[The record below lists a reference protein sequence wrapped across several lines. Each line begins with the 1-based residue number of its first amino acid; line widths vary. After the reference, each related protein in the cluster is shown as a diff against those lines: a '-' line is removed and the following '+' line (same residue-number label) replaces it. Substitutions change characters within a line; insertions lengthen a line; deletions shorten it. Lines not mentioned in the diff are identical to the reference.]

1 MFNFRVDLN
10 ARVSNFAILLQS
22 RKTRNLEPVRYIET
36 QKQLIIPKIINAY
49 QSGCVS
55 CLGNKSYFPFCDNIY
70 CVIQSL
76 QSLWNISKIIKKTTT
91 IKSEE
96 SSKTTSGLSYYLVGF
111 FF

>member
-1 MFNFRVDLN
+1 MIR
-10 ARVSNFAILLQS
+10 
-22 RKTRNLEPVRYIET
+22 
-36 QKQLIIPKIINAY
+36 KIINAY

-96 SSKTTSGLSYYLVGF
+96 SSKPTSGLSHYLVGF
-111 FF
+111 FFFERNVQYKKMTTFVTDGPRRNRRENISV